1 MSDGRKEALRKE
13 INALDEVMQR
23 SINVKKM
30 CWKLYHSEVRRVK
43 RIREKYHYKNNFD
56 ERNLSDFQNTLSVI
70 KSRCSQKTR
79 DIFSV
84 TGKDKTCLVLLL
96 PISVDNQHHINEM
109 VHYCKKSEV
118 LLSKKVILD
127 HLDRKTLNN
136 FFKQIE
142 NGIEHVSKIVLITHE
157 HFISVSHFKNYIK
170 NKCSKRTYDKI
181 LRLSERGDILVC
193 SFQESVND
201 IVYSNLP
208 VYLSREIIKSLKK
221 DEINHL
227 EVLYW
232 GSSHISVITSWS
244 YYVKRLGNILDPFLF
259 NSNTDGDTFFKKGVI
274 SKLRS
279 AFLKRGVWSTDENG
293 DQSFFHLL
301 SFYLQCRLQ
310 ELLFAS
316 IDNAC
321 VMLGS
326 IMDSHGNAYKNS
338 SEKRTSL
345 VNEYNKVRRF
355 SFDEN
360 IKERDI

>member
-1 MSDGRKEALRKE
+1 
-13 INALDEVMQR
+13 MQR

-30 CWKLYHSEVRRVK
+30 CGMLYHSEVRRVK

-70 KSRCSQKTR
+70 KSRCSHKTR

-84 TGKDKTCLVLLL
+84 TSNDKTCLVLLI
-96 PISVDNQHHINEM
+96 PISVDNQHHVNEM

-157 HFISVSHFKNYIK
+157 HFISVSHFKNYIT

-208 VYLSREIIKSLKK
+208 IYLSREIVKSLKK

-244 YYVKRLGNILDPFLF
+244 YVERLGNILDPFLF
-259 NSNTDGDTFFKKGVI
+259 NSNTNGDSFLKQGVI
-274 SKLRS
+274 SKLRGV
-279 AFLKRGVWSTDENG
+279 FLQRDIGCADRNG
-293 DQSFFHLL
+293 DQSFFRLL
-301 SFYLQCRLQ
+301 SFYLQCRFQ

-316 IDNAC
+316 IENAC

-326 IMDSHGNAYKNS
+326 IMVSHDMAYKRS
-338 SEKRTSL
+338 SEIRTDL
-345 VNEYNKVRRF
+345 MNKYNKVRRF

-360 IKERDI
+360 IGERNI